1 MRVGTYILIIIF
13 VSAKRRNRQLALSS
27 VMLVII
33 LFRVIEVVK
42 FFENASLG
50 HINLVN
56 QKLIAEFLTIAIYIA
71 GYEAIWKGYTKIYKH
86 LRT

>member
-42 FFENASLG
+42 LFDMIIIELLSVTVIVILLRRTGVLTAF
-50 HINLVN
+50 LV
-56 QKLIAEFLTIAIYIA
+56 
-71 GYEAIWKGYTKIYKH
+71 G
-86 LRT
+86 